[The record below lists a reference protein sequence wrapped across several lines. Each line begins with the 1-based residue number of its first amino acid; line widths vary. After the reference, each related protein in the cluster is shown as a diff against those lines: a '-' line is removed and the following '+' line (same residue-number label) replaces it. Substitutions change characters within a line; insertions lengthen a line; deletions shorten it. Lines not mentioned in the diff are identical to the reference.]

1 MCQMARATQAESARR
16 LNLAL
21 NLLRRSIVLPV
32 AVEKL
37 AASCSISVRQAYR
50 YLEEARRL
58 KAPLPVLG
66 PKISFTVKLPS
77 NVVGRL
83 RKHAS
88 ATRSTL
94 SEVVRRALIAWL
106 DRGRGRG

>member
-1 MCQMARATQAESARR
+1 MVRASQAESARR

-21 NLLRRSIVLPV
+21 NLLRRSVALPM

-50 YLEEARRL
+50 YLDRARRL
-58 KAPLPVLG
+58 KAPLPLVR
-66 PKISFTVKLPS
+66 PKISFTVKLPR

-88 ATRSTL
+88 ARHSTL
-94 SEVVRRALIAWL
+94 SEVVCQALIAWL

>member
-1 MCQMARATQAESARR
+1 MARASQAESARR

-21 NLLRRSIVLPV
+21 NLLRRSVALPA

-37 AASCSISVRQAYR
+37 AASCAISVRQAYR
-50 YLEEARRL
+50 YLGRARRL
-58 KAPLPVLG
+58 KAPLPFVN
-66 PKISFTVKLPS
+66 PKISFTVKLPD

-83 RKHAS
+83 RKYAS

-94 SEVVRRALIAWL
+94 SEVVRRGLIAWL

>member
-1 MCQMARATQAESARR
+1 MCQMARASQAEAARR

-21 NLLRRSIVLPV
+21 NLLRRSADLPV

-37 AASCSISVRQAYR
+37 AVSCSISVRQAYR
-50 YLEEARRL
+50 YLEQARRL
-58 KAPLPVLG
+58 KAPFPVVS
-66 PKISFTVKLPS
+66 PKISFTVKLPD
-77 NVVGRL
+77 NVVRRL
-83 RKHAS
+83 RKQAS